1 LLHQQNSSIESK
13 NIFAM
18 TESFLFS
25 PSTLEIIQAN
35 TTVRSGETRLGQ
47 TVKEFSNQDGCNY
60 VILGIEES
68 FGPQLNQGLPGA
80 EKAFSAFLNRFL
92 NIQSNRFLDGN
103 DILIAGTI
111 HVNPSSSNEHPTVEE
126 LDELVTETLQPFLT
140 KGMIPLI
147 IGGGHNNA
155 LPIIRAFHQSSGSS
169 IGVINMDPH
178 GDCRTTDFR
187 HSGNSFSFGL
197 EEKIIHYY
205 SVIGLHPQY
214 NNRFILDFLNRK
226 ECVYSL
232 FDDYLVGKRDLLTD
246 VYSEKSHLESLGKYG
261 IELDMD
267 GITGMPS
274 SAFTPSGFSLNE
286 ARMFVKTLAN
296 SANCTYLHLPEGAPT
311 SEHENKIVG
320 KALSYL
326 VWDFIH
332 EHKKSK
338 L

>member
-1 LLHQQNSSIESK
+1 MLHQQNLSIAS
-13 NIFAM
+13 NPIFVM
-18 TESFLFS
+18 TKSFQYI
-25 PSTLEIIQAN
+25 PSTTEFIQAN
-35 TTVRSGETRLGQ
+35 TTVRAGETRLGQ
-47 TVKEFSNQDGCNY
+47 HVKDSSNQDGCNY

-68 FGPQLNQGLPGA
+68 VGPRLNLGLPGA
-80 EKAFSAFLNRFL
+80 ENGYNAFLPRFL
-92 NIQSNRFLDGN
+92 NMQSNRFLDGN

-111 HVNPSSSNEHPTVEE
+111 QVNSSSSNENPTVEE
-126 LDELVTETLQPFLT
+126 LDELVTETLQPFLS
-140 KGMIPLI
+140 KGMIPVA

-155 LPIIRAFHQSSGSS
+155 LPIIRAIHKSLESSLG
-169 IGVINMDPH
+169 IINMDPH
-178 GDCRTTDFR
+178 GDCRATDFR

-214 NNRFILDFLNRK
+214 NNSFILDFLNRK
-226 ECVYSL
+226 DCGYSL

-267 GITGMPS
+267 AITGMPS

-296 SANCTYLHLPEGAPT
+296 SSNCAYLHLPEGAPS
-311 SEHENKIVG
+311 SEQENKIVG
-320 KALSYL
+320 KALAYL

-332 EHKKSK
+332 EHQKS
-338 L
+338 